1 MELFEQIRREYE
13 HGAGTIKGVARKLG
27 VHRRMVREAIAN
39 AIPPVKKRP
48 ERERPRLG
56 PAREFIDGV
65 LETDRK
71 APRKQRHTA
80 HRIWVRLRK
89 ERPEIEVA
97 ECTVRRYVRQ
107 RKREMGLKGGETFVP
122 QSYRWGHE
130 AQVDWYEAWA
140 DLGGERQKLFVFCM
154 RSMASGGAFHK
165 VYPHTTQQ
173 AFLEAHEL
181 AFQYFGGTFEL
192 LRYDNLS
199 SAVKKILRGQRREEN
214 ERFIAFRSHW
224 GFESDFCNPGRGNE
238 KGGVEG
244 EQGYFRRN
252 YLVPLPEARD
262 LEHLNELLR
271 EGSKEEE
278 QRVIAGR
285 AQSIGAAL
293 AIEREHLRSLAGEG
307 FDLAAVS
314 FPIVNSSGTVNVLT
328 NFYSAPLTP
337 GTKVEA
343 KAYAA
348 YVEIWREGRCVARHE
363 RCFSRQQK
371 VLNLEHYLDV
381 LAKKPGALAG
391 SMPLEQWRA
400 QGRWPES
407 FDRFWENLQQRR
419 GRQDG
424 TRAMIDVLLLG
435 RQHGYDPMRRAIE
448 QALTLGGSDVAVIR
462 YLLERERAEQRTPA
476 VALEIGWLDRYERP
490 LPNLQDYDRL
500 LTATGAAER
509 IQ

>member
-13 HGAGTIKGVARKLG
+13 HGVGTIKGVARKLG

-39 AIPPVKKRP
+39 AVPPARKRP
-48 ERERPRLG
+48 VRARPKLG
-56 PAREFIDGV
+56 PATEFIDGV
-65 LETDRK
+65 LESDRK

-80 HRIWVRLRK
+80 HRIWVRLGK
-89 ERPEIEVA
+89 ERPEIQVA

-107 RKREMGLKGGETFVP
+107 RKRELGLKGGETFVP
-122 QSYRWGHE
+122 QSYHWGQE

-140 DLGGERQKLFVFCM
+140 ELGGERQKLFVFCM
-154 RSMASGGAFHK
+154 RAMASGGAFHK

-224 GFESDFCNPGRGNE
+224 GFQSDFCNPARGNE

-252 YLVPLPEARD
+252 HLVPLPEARD
-262 LEHLNELLR
+262 LEHLNQLLR
-271 EGSKEEE
+271 ASSREEE

-285 AQSIGAAL
+285 TQSIGAAM
-293 AIEREHLRSLAGEG
+293 AIEREYLRPLAEEG
-307 FDLAAVS
+307 FDLAAIS
-314 FPIVNSSGTVNVLT
+314 FPVVNSSGTVNVLT
-328 NFYSAPLTP
+328 NFYSTPLEP

-343 KAYAA
+343 KAHAA
-348 YVEIWREGRCVARHE
+348 YVEIWREGRCLARHE

-391 SMPLEQWRA
+391 STALEQWRA

-407 FDRFWENLQQRR
+407 FDRFWQKLQQRR

-424 TRAMIDVLLLG
+424 TRAMIEILLLG
-435 RQHGYDPMRRAIE
+435 RQHGYEPMRQAIE
-448 QALTLGGSDVAVIR
+448 QALSLGGSDVAVIR
-462 YLLERERAEQRTPA
+462 YLLERTEARAPVA
-476 VALEIGWLDRYERP
+476 ALEVGWLDRYERP
-490 LPNLQDYDRL
+490 LPSLQDYDRL
-500 LTATGAAER
+500 LTAAGPGG
-509 IQ
+509 IH

>member
-13 HGAGTIKGVARKLG
+13 HGVGTIKGVARKLG
-27 VHRRMVREAIAN
+27 VHRRMVREAIVN
-39 AIPPVKKRP
+39 AIPPARKRP
-48 ERERPRLG
+48 VRERPKLG
-56 PAREFIDGV
+56 LATDFIDGI
-65 LETDRK
+65 LESDRK

-80 HRIWVRLRK
+80 HRIWVRLRR
-89 ERPEIEVA
+89 EMPEIEVV
-97 ECTVRRYVRQ
+97 ESTVRRYVRQ

-140 DLGGERQKLFVFCM
+140 ELDGERQKLFVFCM
-154 RSMASGGAFHK
+154 RSMASGGAFHQT
-165 VYPHTTQQ
+165 YPHATQQ

-181 AFQYFGGTFEL
+181 AFHYFGGTFVL

-224 GFESDFCNPGRGNE
+224 GFQSDFCNPARGNE

-252 YLVPLPEARD
+252 HLVPLPQARD

-285 AQSIGAAL
+285 AQSIGAAMT
-293 AIEREHLRSLAGEG
+293 IEREHLRPLAEEG

-314 FPIVNSSGTVNVLT
+314 FPVVNSSGTVNVLT
-328 NFYSAPLTP
+328 NFYSTPLTP

-391 SMPLEQWRA
+391 SMPLEQWRT

-435 RQHGYDPMRRAIE
+435 RQHGYEPVRRAVE
-448 QALTLGGSDVAVIR
+448 QALSLGGSDVAIIR
-462 YLLERERAEQRTPA
+462 YLLELERSEQHAPA
-476 VALEIGWLDRYERP
+476 MALQVGWLDQYERP

-500 LTATGAAER
+500 LTATGGAER

>member
-1 MELFEQIRREYE
+1 
-13 HGAGTIKGVARKLG
+13 
-27 VHRRMVREAIAN
+27 
-39 AIPPVKKRP
+39 
-48 ERERPRLG
+48 
-56 PAREFIDGV
+56 
-65 LETDRK
+65 
-71 APRKQRHTA
+71 
-80 HRIWVRLRK
+80 
-89 ERPEIEVA
+89 
-97 ECTVRRYVRQ
+97 
-107 RKREMGLKGGETFVP
+107 MGLKGGETFVP
-122 QSYRWGHE
+122 QSYHWGHE

-140 DLGGERQKLFVFCM
+140 ELDGERQKLFVFCM
-154 RSMASGGAFHK
+154 RSMASGGAFHQT
-165 VYPHTTQQ
+165 YPHATQQ

-181 AFQYFGGTFEL
+181 AFHYFGGTFVL

-214 ERFIAFRSHW
+214 ERFITFRSHW
-224 GFESDFCNPGRGNE
+224 GFQSDFCNPARGNE

-244 EQGYFRRN
+244 EEGYFRRN
-252 YLVPLPEARD
+252 HLVPLPQARD
-262 LEHLNELLR
+262 LEHLNGLLR

-285 AQSIGAAL
+285 AQSIGAAMT
-293 AIEREHLRSLAGEG
+293 IEREHLRPLAEEG

-314 FPIVNSSGTVNVLT
+314 FPVVNSSGTVNVLT
-328 NFYSAPLTP
+328 NFYSTPLTP

-391 SMPLEQWRA
+391 SMPLEQWRT

-435 RQHGYDPMRRAIE
+435 RQHGYEPVRRAVE
-448 QALTLGGSDVAVIR
+448 QALSLGGSDVAIIR
-462 YLLERERAEQRTPA
+462 YLLELERSEQHAPA
-476 VALEIGWLDRYERP
+476 MALQVGWLDQYERP

-500 LTATGAAER
+500 LTATGGAER